1 MSTATHP
8 YLDWP
13 GPIAFAHRGGSSEH
27 PENTLPAF
35 AHAVSLGYRYLETDV
50 HLTADGVLV
59 AFHDTD
65 LSRTCNTTGDIVQL
79 SWPEVSEAR
88 VEGREPIP
96 LMADL
101 LEEFPEVRFN
111 IDCKSD
117 QAIPVLIDLLQEHEA
132 INRVCIGSFR
142 HKRLRTLR
150 QRIGPELLT
159 CLSPREVASLR
170 LAKRLRG
177 VAPRI
182 AQVPVQA
189 GGSLNRGRITIVNE
203 RFVHDAHRLGVP
215 VHVWTIN
222 DASEVERLLDL
233 GVDGIMTDY
242 PEMLRDVL
250 IERGQWEAASPG

>member
-1 MSTATHP
+1 VSTAAHP

-13 GPIAFAHRGGSSEH
+13 GPIAFAHRGGNRAH

-35 AHAVSLGYRYLETDV
+35 EHAVSLGYRYLETDV

-65 LSRTCNTTGDIVQL
+65 LSRTCNTKGDIVDL
-79 SWPEVSEAR
+79 SWKEVAEAR
-88 VEGREPIP
+88 VDGREPIP

-101 LEEFPEVRFN
+101 LEAFPEVRFN

-117 QAIPVLIDLLQEHEA
+117 EALPALLRLLHDSEA
-132 INRVCIGSFR
+132 TDRVCIGSFS
-142 HKRLRTLR
+142 HKRLRKLR
-150 QRIGPELLT
+150 QRGGEDLLT

-170 LAKRLRG
+170 LARRLGG
-177 VAPRI
+177 VSPRV

-189 GGSLNRGRITIVNE
+189 GGSLNRARITIVNE
-203 RFVHDAHRLGVP
+203 RLIYDAHQHGIP

-222 DASEVERLLDL
+222 DADEMKRLLDL
-233 GVDGIMTDY
+233 GVDGIMTDD
-242 PEMLRDVL
+242 PELLRSVL
-250 IERGQWEAASPG
+250 IERGQWVAPSPG